1 VCDSSRARGLPKIKG
16 LTPPEPPDPNS
27 IDGAI
32 FRMAKRRRLREIV
45 SMLGA
50 AAVVTALV
58 MTFYSILV
66 S

>member
-1 VCDSSRARGLPKIKG
+1 
-16 LTPPEPPDPNS
+16 
-27 IDGAI
+27 
-32 FRMAKRRRLREIV
+32 MAKRRRLREIV